1 MIVNIAEAKA
11 NLSKFITLASQGL
24 RIVIARNNRPV
35 ADLVVHQGNC
45 KRQLGLLAGK
55 FTVPD
60 DFMAESDEINSLFYG
75 DA

>member
-11 NLSKFITLASQGL
+11 NLSKLITLASQGQ

-35 ADLVVHQGNC
+35 VDLVIHQGNS

-60 DFMAESDEINSLFYG
+60 SFTAESDEINVLFCG

>member
-11 NLSKFITLASQGL
+11 NLSKFITLASQGQ

-35 ADLVVHQGNC
+35 ADLVVHQDNR

-60 DFMAESDEINSLFYG
+60 DFMVESDEINALFYG